1 MHSRAP
7 LRLASA
13 VVLLGLAAAAA
24 AGCSKRAAPP
34 TRATTSSL
42 VVQAGAHAHPDGSL
56 YFRQLVL
63 RAPAGSVTVLFT
75 NPAAL
80 EHNLAVRRGA
90 KQLGVTTT
98 IANGKSAQL
107 SLRLMPGRYVFFCAV
122 PGHEASGMR
131 GALIIT

>member
-13 VVLLGLAAAAA
+13 VVLLGLVAAAA
-24 AGCSKRAAPP
+24 AGCSKRAAPAA
-34 TRATTSSL
+34 RATTSSL
-42 VVQAGAHAHPDGSL
+42 VVQAGAHARPDGSL
-56 YFRQLVL
+56 YFRQRVL
-63 RAPAGSVTVLFT
+63 RAPAGTVTVLFT

-80 EHNLAVRRGA
+80 EHNLAVRRGV
-90 KQLGVTTT
+90 KQLGVTAT
-98 IANGKSAQL
+98 IANGKTAQL
-107 SLRLMPGRYVFFCAV
+107 SLRLAPGRYVFFCAV